1 MIKLIVADF
10 DGTLVPYGE
19 ETVSAR
25 VRALIESALEKN
37 ITFAVSSGRTYN
49 ELAAHLPEFVDR
61 IYFVCCD
68 GAYYVKNGKTLY
80 EKQIRPTDLDALIR
94 QGGEDASYILH
105 AAFQNYGIGTLP
117 DEGARFEPRPMT
129 RAEARFPKE
138 KLYKITAYGAK
149 GQIPSCSELRMHW
162 DGGPNAA
169 SQYVNRYADK
179 GIALSNL
186 QMRLMATK
194 FETACIG
201 DSGNDVAMMHN
212 AKYAFCVGTRCKEL
226 ASACTNCS
234 ANVEEALLFLLN
246 QTSNKAD

>member
-19 ETVSAR
+19 KTVSPT
-25 VRALIESALEKN
+25 VRALIESALQKN
-37 ITFAVSSGRTYN
+37 VTFVVSSGRTYN
-49 ELAAHLPEFVDR
+49 ELVEHLPEFEDR

-68 GAYYVKNGKTLY
+68 GAYYVKNRKTIY
-80 EKQIRPTDLDALIR
+80 EKQIRPADIDFLIR
-94 QGGEDASYILH
+94 QNGEEASYILH
-105 AAFQNYGIGTLP
+105 AAFDNYAIGALP
-117 DEGARFEPRPMT
+117 DEGARFDPRPMT

-138 KLYKITAYGAK
+138 KIYKITAYGAK
-149 GQIPSCSELRMHW
+149 GQLQPYSELRMHW
-162 DGGPNAA
+162 DGGPHAA

-186 QMRLMATK
+186 QMRLMMTK

-212 AKYAFCVGTRCKEL
+212 AKFSFCIGTRSKEL
-226 ASACTNCS
+226 ASACTSC
-234 ANVEEALLFLLN
+234 APRIEDALAFLLD
-246 QTSNKAD
+246 QT